1 MKLYLDPGHGGD
13 DPGAQGNG
21 LDEKDI
27 TLAIALKIR
36 NTILKDYEN
45 VQVKMSRTSDTTKS
59 LAQRSSEA
67 NAWDADFFLAIHI
80 NSADSSAQG
89 YEDFIYNGAS
99 NSSRAA
105 TVQDIIHAEVMKV
118 NQLKDRGQKKANFHV
133 IRETNMPAILTEN
146 GFISN
151 KHDAQLMKDSS
162 WQQKVAQGHVN
173 GIAKAF
179 GLKRKA
185 TKETPKTTTTPKTP
199 QSSLTTV
206 YTVYVGSYKSKEN
219 AQDRVAE
226 LKKKNIKTSIVTT
239 KISGATWYRVKV
251 ATYTTNAN
259 AEKRLK
265 EIEKAGYRDAFI
277 IIEKASTTTTKSAT
291 QKPTTSTN
299 KSAAQKPATS
309 TNKSATQKP
318 TTSTSKSATQK
329 PTTSTSNSAAQK
341 PTTSTSKTTTAKP
354 ATTTTSKETNTAG
367 GTNKNTNPSP
377 APANSTKES
386 PIIADPGQFTILGP
400 TFLTP
405 EQMNQ
410 FVKKV
415 NPNAPELGQFYQTL
429 GKYYGIRGDV
439 AFAQAIHETDYF
451 RFTGVVNPEQNNYS
465 GIGATGGDTRG
476 ASFENQEEGVLAQL
490 QHLYAYATAKPLPDQ
505 YPLVDPRFHLV
516 DRGSAPT
523 WTALNGKWAVPGTTY
538 GQSILNLYE
547 KMIHSG

>member
-1 MKLYLDPGHGGD
+1 MKLYLDPGHGGE

-21 LDEKDI
+21 LNEKDI

-36 NTILKDYEN
+36 KIILNDYES
-45 VQVKMSRTSDTTKS
+45 VQVKMSRTSDTTTS
-59 LAQRSSEA
+59 LELRSSDA
-67 NAWDADFFLAIHI
+67 NSWGADFFLAIHI

-99 NSSRAA
+99 NTSKAA
-105 TVQDIIHAEVMKV
+105 KYQDLIHAEVMKV

-133 IRETNMPAILTEN
+133 LRETNMPALLTEN

-151 KHDAQLMKDSS
+151 KQDANLMKDST

-173 GIAKAF
+173 GITKAF

-185 TKETPKTTTTPKTP
+185 TKETPKTTTTPKTT
-199 QSSLTTV
+199 QSGTTTV
-206 YTVYVGSYKSKEN
+206 YTVYVGSYKSKEH
-219 AQDRVAE
+219 AQDRVTE
-226 LKKKNIKTSIVTT
+226 LKKKNIKSSIVTT

-251 ATYTTNAN
+251 ADYTTNDN

-265 EIEKAGYRDAFI
+265 EIEKAGYDDAFI
-277 IIEKASTTTTKSAT
+277 IIEKASTTTTTTENKKPTISTTKTSTTTA
-291 QKPTTSTN
+291 KPTTSTG
-299 KSAAQKPATS
+299 KTPTTTS
-309 TNKSATQKP
+309 TNSNPIKSTQGI
-318 TTSTSKSATQK
+318 
-329 PTTSTSNSAAQK
+329 SN
-341 PTTSTSKTTTAKP
+341 
-354 ATTTTSKETNTAG
+354 
-367 GTNKNTNPSP
+367 NTNPST
-377 APANSTKES
+377 APTSSTREI

-400 TFLTP
+400 TFLSP

-415 NPNAPELGQFYQTL
+415 NPNAPELGELYETL

-439 AFAQAIHETDYF
+439 AFAQAIHETNYF
-451 RFTGVVNPEQNNYS
+451 RFTGVVQPEQNNYS

-476 ASFENQEEGVLAQL
+476 AIFENEEEGVLAQL
-490 QHLYAYATAKPLPDQ
+490 QHLYAYATTKPLPNQ

-538 GQSILNLYE
+538 GQSILSLYQN
-547 KMIHSG
+547 MIHSG

>member
-1 MKLYLDPGHGGD
+1 MKLYLDPGHGGE

-21 LDEKDI
+21 LNEKDI

-36 NTILKDYEN
+36 KIILNDYEN
-45 VQVKMSRTSDTTKS
+45 VQVKMSRTSDTTRS
-59 LAQRSSEA
+59 LAQRSSAA

-80 NSADSSAQG
+80 NSAESSAQG
-89 YEDFIYNGAS
+89 YEDFIYDGLS
-99 NSSRAA
+99 NSSKAA
-105 TVQDIIHAEVMKV
+105 KYQDIIHAEVIKV

-133 IRETNMPAILTEN
+133 IRETNMPSLLTEN

-151 KHDAQLMKDSS
+151 KHDAALMKDSA

-179 GLKRKA
+179 ALKRKA
-185 TKETPKTTTTPKTP
+185 VKEIPKTTTTPKTT
-199 QSSLTTV
+199 QTTKTV

-226 LKKKNIKTSIVTT
+226 LKKKSIKSSIVTT

-251 ATYTTNAN
+251 ASYTTNAN

-265 EIEKAGYRDAFI
+265 AIEKAGYDDAFI
-277 IIEKASTTTTKSAT
+277 ITEKETTTTTKT
-291 QKPTTSTN
+291 ETK
-299 KSAAQKPATS
+299 KPATS
-309 TNKSATQKP
+309 TS
-318 TTSTSKSATQK
+318 
-329 PTTSTSNSAAQK
+329 
-341 PTTSTSKTTTAKP
+341 TTAKP
-354 ATTTTSKETNTAG
+354 ATSTSKPATTTPATSTSKPATTPATNTSKPATTPT
-367 GTNKNTNPSP
+367 TNTSKPATTPTTNTSKPSSTNPTTTP
-377 APANSTKES
+377 NNTTNEI

-400 TFLTP
+400 TFLSP
-405 EQMNQ
+405 EQMDQ

-415 NPNAPELGQFYQTL
+415 NPKAPELGEFYQTL

-451 RFTGVVNPEQNNYS
+451 RFTGVVNPEQNNFA

-476 ASFENQEEGVLAQL
+476 ARFESEEEGVLAQL
-490 QHLYAYATAKPLPDQ
+490 QHLYAYATTKPLPNQ

-538 GQSILNLYE
+538 GQSILALYQ
-547 KMIHSG
+547 KMIHSV

>member
-1 MKLYLDPGHGGD
+1 
-13 DPGAQGNG
+13 
-21 LDEKDI
+21 
-27 TLAIALKIR
+27 
-36 NTILKDYEN
+36 
-45 VQVKMSRTSDTTKS
+45 
-59 LAQRSSEA
+59 
-67 NAWDADFFLAIHI
+67 
-80 NSADSSAQG
+80 G

-219 AQDRVAE
+219 AEDRVAE
-226 LKKKNIKTSIVTT
+226 LKKKNIISSIVTT

-265 EIEKAGYRDAFI
+265 EIEKAGYKDAFI
-277 IIEKASTTTTKSAT
+277 IIEKASATTT
-291 QKPTTSTN
+291 
-299 KSAAQKPATS
+299 
-309 TNKSATQKP
+309 
-318 TTSTSKSATQK
+318 KSATQK

-341 PTTSTSKTTTAKP
+341 PTTSTSKTTTTAKP

-377 APANSTKES
+377 APANSTKEL
-386 PIIADPGQFTILGP
+386 PIIADPGQFTIFGP

-451 RFTGVVNPEQNNYS
+451 RFTGVVQPEQNNYA
-465 GIGATGGDTRG
+465 GIGATGGDIRG
-476 ASFENQEEGVLAQL
+476 ARFDNEEEGVLAQL
-490 QHLYAYATAKPLPDQ
+490 QHLYA
-505 YPLVDPRFHLV
+505 
-516 DRGSAPT
+516 
-523 WTALNGKWAVPGTTY
+523 
-538 GQSILNLYE
+538 
-547 KMIHSG
+547 

>member
-1 MKLYLDPGHGGD
+1 MKLYLDPGHGGE

-21 LDEKDI
+21 LNEKDI

-36 NTILKDYEN
+36 KIILNDYEN
-45 VQVKMSRTSDTTKS
+45 VQVKMSRTSDTTRS
-59 LAQRSSEA
+59 LAQRSSGA

-89 YEDFIYNGAS
+89 YEDFIYDGAS
-99 NSSRAA
+99 NTSKTAKY
-105 TVQDIIHAEVMKV
+105 QDIIHAEVIKV

-133 IRETNMPAILTEN
+133 IRETKMPSILTEN

-151 KHDAQLMKDSS
+151 KHDAALMKDSA

-185 TKETPKTTTTPKTP
+185 VKETPKTATTTPKTT
-199 QSSLTTV
+199 QTTTKTV

-226 LKKKNIKTSIVTT
+226 LKKKSIKSSIVTT

-251 ATYTTNAN
+251 ASYSTNAN

-265 EIEKAGYRDAFI
+265 AIEKAGYDDAFI
-277 IIEKASTTTTKSAT
+277 ITEKETTTTTKT
-291 QKPTTSTN
+291 ETTKPAASTSTT
-299 KSAAQKPATS
+299 AKPATS
-309 TNKSATQKP
+309 TNKPSTSTPA
-318 TTSTSKSATQK
+318 TSTSK
-329 PTTSTSNSAAQK
+329 PST
-341 PTTSTSKTTTAKP
+341 
-354 ATTTTSKETNTAG
+354 TTTTSAKGSTS
-367 GTNKNTNPSP
+367 TNPTTTP
-377 APANSTKES
+377 NNTTKEI

-400 TFLTP
+400 TFLSA
-405 EQMNQ
+405 EQMDQ

-415 NPNAPELGQFYQTL
+415 NPKAPALGEFYQTL

-451 RFTGVVNPEQNNYS
+451 RFTGVVNPEQNNFA

-476 ASFENQEEGVLAQL
+476 ARFESAEEGVLAQL
-490 QHLYAYATAKPLPDQ
+490 QHLYAYATTKPLPNQ

-538 GQSILNLYE
+538 GQSILALYQQ
-547 KMIHSG
+547 MIHSV

>member
-36 NTILKDYEN
+36 NTILKDFEN

-118 NQLKDRGQKKANFHV
+118 NQLKDRGQKKANFYV

-151 KHDAQLMKDSS
+151 KYDAQLIKDSS

-185 TKETPKTTTTPKTP
+185 TKETPKTITTPKTP

-226 LKKKNIKTSIVTT
+226 LKKKNIISSIVTT
-239 KISGATWYRVKV
+239 KISGATWYRVKA
-251 ATYTTNAN
+251 ATYTTDAN

-265 EIEKAGYRDAFI
+265 EIEKAGYKDAFI
-277 IIEKASTTTTKSAT
+277 IIEKASATTT
-291 QKPTTSTN
+291 
-299 KSAAQKPATS
+299 
-309 TNKSATQKP
+309 
-318 TTSTSKSATQK
+318 KSATQK

-341 PTTSTSKTTTAKP
+341 PTTSISNSAAQKPTTSTSITTTAKP
-354 ATTTTSKETNTAG
+354 ATTTTSKETNTTG
-367 GTNKNTNPSP
+367 GTKKKTNPSP
-377 APANSTKES
+377 APANSTKEL
-386 PIIADPGQFTILGP
+386 PIIADPGQFTIFGP

-405 EQMNQ
+405 KQMNL

>member
-1 MKLYLDPGHGGD
+1 MKLYLDPGHGGE

-21 LDEKDI
+21 LNEKDI

-36 NTILKDYEN
+36 KIILNDYEN
-45 VQVKMSRTSDTTKS
+45 VQVKMSRTSDTTRS
-59 LAQRSSEA
+59 LAQRSSAA

-89 YEDFIYNGAS
+89 YEDFIYDGAS
-99 NSSRAA
+99 NTSKAA
-105 TVQDIIHAEVMKV
+105 KYQDIIHAEVIKV

-133 IRETNMPAILTEN
+133 IRETKMPSILTEN

-151 KHDAQLMKDSS
+151 KHDAALMKDPA
-162 WQQKVAQGHVN
+162 WQEKVAQGHVN

-185 TKETPKTTTTPKTP
+185 VKETPKTTTTPKTT
-199 QSSLTTV
+199 QTTKTV

-226 LKKKNIKTSIVTT
+226 LKKKSIKSSIVTT

-251 ATYTTNAN
+251 ASYTTNAN

-265 EIEKAGYRDAFI
+265 AIEKAGYDDAFI
-277 IIEKASTTTTKSAT
+277 ITEKETITTTTKT
-291 QKPTTSTN
+291 ETK
-299 KSAAQKPATS
+299 KPA
-309 TNKSATQKP
+309 A
-318 TTSTSKSATQK
+318 STS
-329 PTTSTSNSAAQK
+329 
-341 PTTSTSKTTTAKP
+341 TTAKP
-354 ATTTTSKETNTAG
+354 ATGTSKPATSTPTTSFSKPATTTPTTNTSKLA
-367 GTNKNTNPSP
+367 TTTPATSTNPTTIP
-377 APANSTKES
+377 NNTTNEI
-386 PIIADPGQFTILGP
+386 PIITDPGQFTILGP
-400 TFLTP
+400 TFLSP
-405 EQMNQ
+405 EQMDQ

-415 NPNAPELGQFYQTL
+415 NPKAPELGEFYLTL

-451 RFTGVVNPEQNNYS
+451 RFTGVVNPEQNNFA

-476 ASFENQEEGVLAQL
+476 ARFESEEEGVLAQL
-490 QHLYAYATAKPLPDQ
+490 QHLYAYATTKPLPNQ

-538 GQSILNLYE
+538 GQSILALYQ
-547 KMIHSG
+547 KMIHSV

>member
-59 LAQRSSEA
+59 LGQRSSEA

-105 TVQDIIHAEVMKV
+105 TVQEIIHAEVMKV

-185 TKETPKTTTTPKTP
+185 KKETPKTTTATKTTTTPKPT
-199 QSSLTTV
+199 QSSSTTV
-206 YTVYVGSYKSKEN
+206 YTVYVGSYKSKGN

-226 LKKKNIKTSIVTT
+226 LTKKNINSSIVTT
-239 KISGATWYRVKV
+239 KISGATWYRVKI

-265 EIEKAGYRDAFI
+265 EIEKAGYKDAFI
-277 IIEKASTTTTKSAT
+277 IIEKASATTT
-291 QKPTTSTN
+291 N
-299 KSAAQKPATS
+299 
-309 TNKSATQKP
+309 SATQKP
-318 TTSTSKSATQK
+318 TTSTSK
-329 PTTSTSNSAAQK
+329 TT
-341 PTTSTSKTTTAKP
+341 TTTATAKP
-354 ATTTTSKETNTAG
+354 ATTPSKETNTAG
-367 GTNKNTNPSP
+367 GTNKNTNPIP
-377 APANSTKES
+377 APANNTKEP
-386 PIIADPGQFTILGP
+386 PIIAAPGQFTIFGP

-415 NPNAPELGQFYQTL
+415 NPNAPELGQFYQIL

>member
-118 NQLKDRGQKKANFHV
+118 NQLKDRGHKKANFHV
-133 IRETNMPAILTEN
+133 IRETNMPALLTEN

-185 TKETPKTTTTPKTP
+185 TMETPKTTTTPKST
-199 QSSLTTV
+199 QSSSTTV

-219 AQDRVAE
+219 AQDRIAE
-226 LKKKNIKTSIVTT
+226 LKKKNINSSIVTT

-265 EIEKAGYRDAFI
+265 EIEKAGYKDAFI
-277 IIEKASTTTTKSAT
+277 IIEKASATTTKSAT
-291 QKPTTSTN
+291 QKPTTAT
-299 KSAAQKPATS
+299 ARPA
-309 TNKSATQKP
+309 
-318 TTSTSKSATQK
+318 
-329 PTTSTSNSAAQK
+329 
-341 PTTSTSKTTTAKP
+341 
-354 ATTTTSKETNTAG
+354 TTTSKETNLKG
-367 GTNKNTNPSP
+367 GTNTKPDP
-377 APANSTKES
+377 APANSTKEL
-386 PIIADPGQFTILGP
+386 PIIADPGQFTIFGP

>member
-1 MKLYLDPGHGGD
+1 MKLYLDPGHGGE

-21 LDEKDI
+21 LNEKDI

-36 NTILKDYEN
+36 KIILNDYDN
-45 VQVKMSRTSDTTKS
+45 VQVKMSRTSDTTRS
-59 LAQRSSEA
+59 LAQRSSAA

-89 YEDFIYNGAS
+89 YEDFIYDGAS
-99 NSSRAA
+99 NTSKAA
-105 TVQDIIHAEVMKV
+105 KYQDIIHAEVIKV

-133 IRETNMPAILTEN
+133 IRETKMPSILTEN

-151 KHDAQLMKDSS
+151 KHDAQLMKNAD

-185 TKETPKTTTTPKTP
+185 VKETPKTTTTPKTT
-199 QSSLTTV
+199 QTTTKTV
-206 YTVYVGSYKSKEN
+206 YTVYAGSYKSKKN

-226 LKKKNIKTSIVTT
+226 LKKKNIQSSIVST

-251 ATYTTNAN
+251 ASYTTNAN

-265 EIEKAGYRDAFI
+265 AIEKAGYDDAFI
-277 IIEKASTTTTKSAT
+277 ITEKETTTTTKTETKKPAPSTSAT
-291 QKPTTSTN
+291 PT
-299 KSAAQKPATS
+299 AKPATS
-309 TNKSATQKP
+309 TNKPATTSPATSTNP
-318 TTSTSKSATQK
+318 TTSTKGSTSTN
-329 PTTSTSNSAAQK
+329 PTTTPN
-341 PTTSTSKTTTAKP
+341 
-354 ATTTTSKETNTAG
+354 NT
-367 GTNKNTNPSP
+367 
-377 APANSTKES
+377 TKEI

-400 TFLTP
+400 TFLSP
-405 EQMNQ
+405 EQMDQ

-415 NPNAPELGQFYQTL
+415 NPNAPALGEFYQTL
-429 GKYYGIRGDV
+429 GRYYGIRGDV

-451 RFTGVVNPEQNNYS
+451 RFTGVVNPDQNNFA

-476 ASFENQEEGVLAQL
+476 ARFESEEEGVLAQL
-490 QHLYAYATAKPLPDQ
+490 QHLYAYATTKPLPNQ

-538 GQSILNLYE
+538 GQSILALYQ
-547 KMIHSG
+547 KMIHSV

>member
-1 MKLYLDPGHGGD
+1 MKLYLDPGHGGE

-21 LDEKDI
+21 LNEKDI

-36 NTILKDYEN
+36 NIILNDYEN
-45 VQVKMSRTSDTTKS
+45 VQVNMSRTSDTTKS
-59 LAQRSSEA
+59 LAQRSSAA

-105 TVQDIIHAEVMKV
+105 TIQDIIHAEVIKA
-118 NQLKDRGQKKANFHV
+118 NHLKDRGQKKANFHV
-133 IRETNMPAILTEN
+133 IRETNMPALLTEN

-151 KHDAQLMKDSS
+151 KHDAQQMKDSS
-162 WQQKVAQGHVN
+162 WQQQVAQAHVN
-173 GIAKAF
+173 GIAIAF
-179 GLKRKA
+179 NLKRK
-185 TKETPKTTTTPKTP
+185 TKKETPKATITLKPT
-199 QSSLTTV
+199 QSSSATV

-219 AQDRVAE
+219 AADRVSE
-226 LKKKNIKTSIVTT
+226 LKKKNIKSSIFTT

-251 ATYTTNAN
+251 ATYTTHAN

-265 EIEKAGYRDAFI
+265 AIEKAGYKDAFI
-277 IIEKASTTTTKSAT
+277 IIEKASAQPTK
-291 QKPTTSTN
+291 
-299 KSAAQKPATS
+299 
-309 TNKSATQKP
+309 
-318 TTSTSKSATQK
+318 
-329 PTTSTSNSAAQK
+329 SAAQK
-341 PTTSTSKTTTAKP
+341 PTTSTHKTTTGKP
-354 ATTTTSKETNTAG
+354 ATTTSKETITNV
-367 GTNKNTNPSP
+367 GTNTTPSP
-377 APANSTKES
+377 VPTTNTKET
-386 PIIADPGQFTILGP
+386 PIIAAPGQFTILGP
-400 TFLTP
+400 TFLSP

-415 NPNAPELGQFYQTL
+415 NPNAPELGQFYQTY
-429 GKYYGIRGDV
+429 GKHYGIRGDV

-451 RFTGVVNPEQNNYS
+451 RFTGVVKPEQNNYS

-505 YPLVDPRFHLV
+505 YPLVDPRFQLV
-516 DRGSAPT
+516 ERGSAPT
-523 WTALNGKWAVPGTTY
+523 WTALNGKWAVPGITY

>member
-1 MKLYLDPGHGGD
+1 MKLFLDPGHGGE

-27 TLAIALKIR
+27 TLAIALKIQKI
-36 NTILKDYEN
+36 ILNDYEN

-59 LAQRSSEA
+59 LAQRSSAA

-89 YEDFIYNGAS
+89 YEDFIYNGLS
-99 NSSRAA
+99 NSSKTAKY
-105 TVQDIIHAEVMKV
+105 QDIIHAEVIKV
-118 NQLKDRGQKKANFHV
+118 NQLKDRGQKTANFHV
-133 IRETNMPAILTEN
+133 LRETNMPSLLTEN

-151 KHDAQLMKDSS
+151 KHDAALIKDAS

-185 TKETPKTTTTPKTP
+185 TKETPKTTTSGTK
-199 QSSLTTV
+199 TV
-206 YTVYVGSYKSKEN
+206 YTVYVGSFKSKEN

-226 LKKKNIKTSIVTT
+226 LKKKSIKSSIVTT
-239 KISGATWYRVKV
+239 KISGPTWYRVKV
-251 ATYTTNAN
+251 ATYTTNDK

-265 EIEKAGYRDAFI
+265 EIEKAGYDDAFI
-277 IIEKASTTTTKSAT
+277 IIEKTSTTTTKT
-291 QKPTTSTN
+291 ETKKP
-299 KSAAQKPATS
+299 P
-309 TNKSATQKP
+309 
-318 TTSTSKSATQK
+318 TSTSK
-329 PTTSTSNSAAQK
+329 P
-341 PTTSTSKTTTAKP
+341 
-354 ATTTTSKETNTAG
+354 TTTTSKPTTAKPTT
-367 GTNKNTNPSP
+367 GTNPNTGTKGSTNTNPSTNP
-377 APANSTKES
+377 TSSTKET
-386 PIIADPGQFTILGP
+386 PIITDPGQFTILGP
-400 TFLTP
+400 TFLSP

-415 NPNAPELGQFYQTL
+415 NPKAPELGEFYQTF

-451 RFTGVVNPEQNNYS
+451 RFTGVVQPEQNNYA
-465 GIGATGGDTRG
+465 GIGATGGDVRG
-476 ASFENQEEGVLAQL
+476 ARFENEEEGVLAQL
-490 QHLYAYATAKPLPDQ
+490 QHLYAYATTKPLPNQ

-538 GQSILNLYE
+538 GQSILSLYE

>member
-1 MKLYLDPGHGGD
+1 MKLFIDPGHGGD

-36 NTILKDYEN
+36 KIILNDYEN
-45 VQVKMSRTSDTTKS
+45 VQVKMSRTSDVTRS
-59 LAQRSSEA
+59 LAQRSSAA

-89 YEDFIYNGAS
+89 YEDFIYNGVS
-99 NSSRAA
+99 NSSKAA
-105 TVQDIIHAEVMKV
+105 KYQDIIHAEVLKV

-133 IRETNMPAILTEN
+133 IRETKMPSLLTEN

-151 KHDAQLMKDSS
+151 KHDAELMKSAA

-173 GIAKAF
+173 GIAKAL
-179 GLKRKA
+179 GLKLKA
-185 TKETPKTTTTPKTP
+185 TKETPITMTAPKTSTTPKAT
-199 QSSLTTV
+199 QSGTKTV

-219 AQDRVAE
+219 AQDRVTE
-226 LKKKNIKTSIVTT
+226 LKNKNIKSSIITT

-265 EIEKAGYRDAFI
+265 EIEKAGYDDAFI
-277 IIEKASTTTTKSAT
+277 ITEKTSTAPPKTETTKPTSTSKPAT
-291 QKPTTSTN
+291 NASKPTTAKPTTSTN
-299 KSAAQKPATS
+299 SNTS
-309 TNKSATQKP
+309 TKVS
-318 TTSTSKSATQK
+318 TTANPS
-329 PTTSTSNSAAQK
+329 
-341 PTTSTSKTTTAKP
+341 TTT
-354 ATTTTSKETNTAG
+354 N
-367 GTNKNTNPSP
+367 
-377 APANSTKES
+377 NSTKGS
-386 PIIADPGQFTILGP
+386 TTANQGTTTNSSTNQIPFIADPGKFTILGP
-400 TFLTP
+400 TFLSP

-415 NPNAPELGQFYQTL
+415 NPKAPELGAFYQTF
-429 GKYYGIRGDV
+429 GKYYRIRGDV

-451 RFTGVVNPEQNNYS
+451 RFTGVVNPEQNNYA

-476 ASFENQEEGVLAQL
+476 ASFDNAEEGVLAQL
-490 QHLYAYATAKPLPDQ
+490 QHLFAYATTKPLPNK

-538 GQSILNLYE
+538 GQSILSLYE
-547 KMIHSG
+547 KMIHSV

>member
-45 VQVKMSRTSDTTKS
+45 VEVKMSRTSDTTKS

-67 NAWDADFFLAIHI
+67 NAWGADFFLAIHI

-185 TKETPKTTTTPKTP
+185 TKETPKTTTTPKTT
-199 QSSLTTV
+199 QSSSTTV
-206 YTVYVGSYKSKEN
+206 YTVYVGSYKSKGN

-226 LKKKNIKTSIVTT
+226 LKKKNINSSIVTT

-265 EIEKAGYRDAFI
+265 EIEKAGYKDAFI
-277 IIEKASTTTTKSAT
+277 IIEKASATTTKSAT
-291 QKPTTSTN
+291 QKPTTSTS
-299 KSAAQKPATS
+299 K
-309 TNKSATQKP
+309 
-318 TTSTSKSATQK
+318 TT
-329 PTTSTSNSAAQK
+329 
-341 PTTSTSKTTTAKP
+341 TTTAKP
-354 ATTTTSKETNTAG
+354 ATTTSKETDLKG
-367 GTNKNTNPSP
+367 GTNTKPSP
-377 APANSTKES
+377 APANSAKEL
-386 PIIADPGQFTILGP
+386 PIIADPGQFTIFGP

-538 GQSILNLYE
+538 GQAILNLYE

>member
-1 MKLYLDPGHGGD
+1 MKLFIDPGHGGD

-36 NTILKDYEN
+36 KIILNDYEN
-45 VQVKMSRTSDTTKS
+45 VQVKMSRTSDVTRS
-59 LAQRSSEA
+59 LAQRSSAA

-89 YEDFIYNGAS
+89 YEDFIYNGVS
-99 NSSRAA
+99 NSSKAA
-105 TVQDIIHAEVMKV
+105 KYQDIIHAEVIKV

-133 IRETNMPAILTEN
+133 IRETNMPSLLTEN
-146 GFISN
+146 GFINN
-151 KHDAQLMKDSS
+151 KHDAELMKNAA

-173 GIAKAF
+173 GIAKSF

-185 TKETPKTTTTPKTP
+185 TKETPKTTTAPKTSTTPKTT
-199 QSSLTTV
+199 QSGTKTV

-219 AQDRVAE
+219 AQDRVTE
-226 LKKKNIKTSIVTT
+226 LKKKNIKSSIITT

-265 EIEKAGYRDAFI
+265 EIEKAGYDDAFI
-277 IIEKASTTTTKSAT
+277 ITEKTSTAPPKTETTKPTSTSKPAT
-291 QKPTTSTN
+291 NTNKPTTSASKLTT
-299 KSAAQKPATS
+299 AKPATS
-309 TNKSATQKP
+309 TNSN
-318 TTSTSKSATQK
+318 TSTKGS
-329 PTTSTSNSAAQK
+329 TTAN
-341 PTTSTSKTTTAKP
+341 PSKTT
-354 ATTTTSKETNTAG
+354 N
-367 GTNKNTNPSP
+367 
-377 APANSTKES
+377 NSTNQI
-386 PIIADPGQFTILGP
+386 PIIAAPGNFTILGP
-400 TFLTP
+400 TFLSP

-415 NPNAPELGQFYQTL
+415 NPKAPELGEFYQTF

-451 RFTGVVNPEQNNYS
+451 RFTGVVNPEQNNYA

-476 ASFENQEEGVLAQL
+476 ASFDNAEEGVLAQL
-490 QHLYAYATAKPLPDQ
+490 QHLFAYATTKPLPNK
-505 YPLVDPRFHLV
+505 YPLVDHRFQLV

-538 GQSILNLYE
+538 GQSILSLYE
-547 KMIHSG
+547 KMIHAGS

>member
-1 MKLYLDPGHGGD
+1 MKLYLDPGHGGY

-185 TKETPKTTTTPKTP
+185 TKETPKTP
-199 QSSLTTV
+199 QSSLMTV

-226 LKKKNIKTSIVTT
+226 LKKKNIISSIVTT

-265 EIEKAGYRDAFI
+265 EIEKAGYKDAFI
-277 IIEKASTTTTKSAT
+277 IIEKASATTT
-291 QKPTTSTN
+291 
-299 KSAAQKPATS
+299 
-309 TNKSATQKP
+309 
-318 TTSTSKSATQK
+318 KSATQK

-341 PTTSTSKTTTAKP
+341 PTTSTSKTTTTAAKP
-354 ATTTTSKETNTAG
+354 ATTTNKETDLKG
-367 GTNKNTNPSP
+367 GTNTNPSP
-377 APANSTKES
+377 APANSTKEL
-386 PIIADPGQFTILGP
+386 PIIADPGQFTIFGP

-415 NPNAPELGQFYQTL
+415 NPNAPELGRFYQTL

-451 RFTGVVNPEQNNYS
+451 RFTGVVTPEQNNYS

>member
-1 MKLYLDPGHGGD
+1 MKLYLDPGHGGE

-21 LDEKDI
+21 LNEKDI

-36 NTILKDYEN
+36 KIILNDYEN
-45 VQVKMSRTSDTTKS
+45 VLVKMSRTSDTTRS
-59 LAQRSSEA
+59 LAQRSSAA

-89 YEDFIYNGAS
+89 YEDFIYDGLS
-99 NSSRAA
+99 NSSKAA
-105 TVQDIIHAEVMKV
+105 KYQDIIHAEVIKV

-133 IRETNMPAILTEN
+133 IRETNMPSLLTEN

-151 KHDAQLMKDSS
+151 KHDAALMKDSA

-185 TKETPKTTTTPKTP
+185 VKETPKTTTTPKTT
-199 QSSLTTV
+199 QTTKTV

-226 LKKKNIKTSIVTT
+226 LKKKSIKSSIVTT
-239 KISGATWYRVKV
+239 KISGATWFRVKV
-251 ATYTTNAN
+251 ASYTTNAN

-265 EIEKAGYRDAFI
+265 AIEKAGYDDAFI
-277 IIEKASTTTTKSAT
+277 ITEKETTTTTKTET
-291 QKPTTSTN
+291 QKP
-299 KSAAQKPATS
+299 AA
-309 TNKSATQKP
+309 
-318 TTSTSKSATQK
+318 STS
-329 PTTSTSNSAAQK
+329 
-341 PTTSTSKTTTAKP
+341 KP
-354 ATTTTSKETNTAG
+354 ATTTPTTNTSKPATTTSA
-367 GTNKNTNPSP
+367 TSTNPTMTP
-377 APANSTKES
+377 NNTTNEI

-400 TFLTP
+400 TFLSP
-405 EQMNQ
+405 EQMDQ

-415 NPNAPELGQFYQTL
+415 NPKAPELGAFYQTL

-451 RFTGVVNPEQNNYS
+451 RFTGVVNPEQNNFA

-476 ASFENQEEGVLAQL
+476 ARFESEEEGVLAQL
-490 QHLYAYATAKPLPDQ
+490 QHLYAYATTKPLPNQ

-538 GQSILNLYE
+538 GQSILALYQ
-547 KMIHSG
+547 KMIHSV

>member
-45 VQVKMSRTSDTTKS
+45 VEVKMSRTSDTTKS

-67 NAWDADFFLAIHI
+67 NAWEADFFLAIHI

-199 QSSLTTV
+199 QSSSTTV
-206 YTVYVGSYKSKEN
+206 YTVYVGSYKSKGN

-226 LKKKNIKTSIVTT
+226 LKKKNINSSIVTT

-265 EIEKAGYRDAFI
+265 EIEKAGYKDAFI
-277 IIEKASTTTTKSAT
+277 IIEKASATTTKSAT
-291 QKPTTSTN
+291 
-299 KSAAQKPATS
+299 
-309 TNKSATQKP
+309 
-318 TTSTSKSATQK
+318 
-329 PTTSTSNSAAQK
+329 QK

-354 ATTTTSKETNTAG
+354 ATTTSKETDLKG
-367 GTNKNTNPSP
+367 GTNTKPSP
-377 APANSTKES
+377 APANSAKEL
-386 PIIADPGQFTILGP
+386 PIIADPGQFTIFGP

-451 RFTGVVNPEQNNYS
+451 RFTGVVNHEQNNYS

-538 GQSILNLYE
+538 GQAILNLYE

>member
-1 MKLYLDPGHGGD
+1 MKLFLDPGHGGE

-21 LDEKDI
+21 LDEKDL
-27 TLAIALKIR
+27 TLAIALKIG
-36 NTILKDYEN
+36 NIILNDYEN

-59 LAQRSSEA
+59 LAQRSKAA
-67 NAWDADFFLAIHI
+67 NAWNADFFLAIHI

-89 YEDFIYNGAS
+89 YEDFIYNGLS
-99 NSSRAA
+99 DSSKAA
-105 TVQDIIHAEVMKV
+105 KYQKIIHAEVIKV
-118 NQLKDRGQKKANFHV
+118 SQLKDRGQKKANFHV
-133 IRETNMPAILTEN
+133 LRETNMPSLLTEN

-151 KHDAQLMKDSS
+151 KHDAALIKDVS

-185 TKETPKTTTTPKTP
+185 TKETPKTSTTPKTTT
-199 QSSLTTV
+199 SGTKTV

-226 LKKKNIKTSIVTT
+226 LKKKSIKSSIVST
-239 KISGATWYRVKV
+239 KISGTTWYRVKE
-251 ATYTTNAN
+251 ATYTTNAK

-265 EIEKAGYRDAFI
+265 EIEKAGYDDAFI
-277 IIEKASTTTTKSAT
+277 ITEKTNTTVTKT
-291 QKPTTSTN
+291 VTK
-299 KSAAQKPATS
+299 
-309 TNKSATQKP
+309 KP
-318 TTSTSKSATQK
+318 TTSTSKPTTPK
-329 PTTSTSNSAAQK
+329 PTTG
-341 PTTSTSKTTTAKP
+341 TTP
-354 ATTTTSKETNTAG
+354 NTNTKG
-367 GTNKNTNPSP
+367 STNTSPSTTPTNNTN
-377 APANSTKES
+377 EI

-400 TFLTP
+400 TFLSP

-415 NPNAPELGQFYQTL
+415 NPKAPELGEFYQTF

-451 RFTGVVNPEQNNYS
+451 RFTGVVQPEQNNYA
-465 GIGATGGDTRG
+465 GIGATGGDIRG
-476 ASFENQEEGVLAQL
+476 ARFDNEEEGVLAQL
-490 QHLYAYATAKPLPDQ
+490 QHLYAYATTKPLPSQ

-538 GQSILNLYE
+538 GQSILSLYQ